1 MRVADALIAL
11 TVGVGAI
18 SAARQL
24 HEKRQVRTGR
34 RAPTLATTRILPSST
49 GRLEAV
55 AHWQPG
61 APRTRLGR
69 VAAAAWAA
77 PLTVLGAGLVAAGGG
92 RAAWNRDL
100 GAYVALGVSGLS
112 GGALRLLGVDANA
125 VGQVIV
131 CRGTRPSRSLLLHEA
146 AHVRQCERLGPAIV
160 PLYLWFGARFGYR
173 DNPLERA
180 ARLRARSAG
189 EVRTIRS

>member
-1 MRVADALIAL
+1 MKATDALIAL
-11 TVGVGAI
+11 TVGVGAL

-24 HEKRQVRTGR
+24 HEKHQVRRGL
-34 RAPTLATTRILPSST
+34 RAPTLATTRALPAST
-49 GRLEAV
+49 GRLDAV
-55 AHWQPG
+55 ARWQPD

-69 VAAAAWAA
+69 TTAAAWAA

-92 RAAWNRDL
+92 RASWDRDL

-112 GGALRLLGVDANA
+112 GRALRLLGVDANA
-125 VGQVIV
+125 VGQMIV

-180 ARLRARSAG
+180 ARLRARAVGS
-189 EVRTIRS
+189 VRTVRS